1 METVLV
7 CTIARNAS
15 KVFGQFYRQ
24 LRESVTTTP
33 GYTFLFSIYENDS
46 TDDTAKLIRQ
56 ADWSF
61 FPEHTIKTETV
72 GTAVLTGKNAKRVE
86 NLAKARNACIEA
98 GDFLSRADWVLF
110 VETDV
115 EYTPSDFRNILKHAD
130 QDVDVFSGVT
140 VCKDTRVPYDTWAT
154 RHTSLSKGGDG
165 FMGTGLK
172 EFWATFSCLC
182 LYKAEPFKKGLR
194 FHWMNTRLGIPDC
207 DTTVICE
214 IFRQNGY
221 SKILVDQDINPT
233 HYLENLVMYAIH
245 PGPDAEKLANF
256 IRKCAREHDDVVIT
270 DKVIPTREYVFQLN
284 ADEIPHVYLIKCMDN
299 NILRTKPRSVHI
311 NVMNLDLGNPFPTQL
326 AENGATVWPE
336 YSPRLYMRNPEDGS
350 EPIRLAPTGVLSI
363 WKVKLVDI

>member
-15 KVFGQFYRQ
+15 KVFSKFYNQ
-24 LRESVTTTP
+24 LRESITTTD

-46 TDDTAKLIRQ
+46 HDSTSKLIRD

-61 FPEHTIKTETV
+61 FSEHEIKTETI
-72 GTAVLTGKNAKRVE
+72 GTSILTGKNAKRVE
-86 NLAKARNACIEA
+86 NLAKARNACLEA

-115 EYTPSDFRNILKHAD
+115 EYTPSDFRKILKHAG
-130 QDVDVFSGVT
+130 QDVDIFSGVT

-154 RHTSLSKGGDG
+154 RHTPESRGGDG
-165 FMGTGLK
+165 FMGNGIR

-221 SKILVDQDINPT
+221 SKIFVDQSINPT
-233 HYLENLVMYAIH
+233 HYLENLVMYAIK
-245 PGPDAEKLANF
+245 PGPRAPALATF
-256 IRKCAREHDDVVIT
+256 IRKCAREHDDVVVT
-270 DKVIPTREYVFQLN
+270 SNPVPTREYVFELES
-284 ADEIPHVYLIKCMDN
+284 DEIPHVYLIKCMDD
-299 NILRTKPRSVHI
+299 NILRTKPKSVFI
-311 NVMNLDLGNPFPTQL
+311 NIMNIDLGNPQPTQL
-326 AENGATVWPE
+326 AENGATVWPD
-336 YSPRLYMRNPEDGS
+336 YKPRLYMRNPEEGS
-350 EPIRLAPTGVLSI
+350 DPIRLTPNGVLSI
-363 WKVKLVDI
+363 WKVKLIDI